1 MSFISGMVTSLKN
14 NKRDR
19 KNAFEILKENGEYAR
34 KTELHFENSATKSQL
49 LRIREKLKADHK
61 KAIIRKVIIIGILL
75 AVAIYCIGFA
85 KF

>member
-1 MSFISGMVTSLKN
+1 MSSISGMVTSLKN
-14 NKRDR
+14 NKRGR

-34 KTELHFENSATKSQL
+34 KTELHFQNSATKSQL
-49 LRIREKLKADHK
+49 RNIREKLKADHK
-61 KAIIRKVIIIGILL
+61 KSIIRKAIIIGVLL